1 MTPEIGATLR
11 RIRAIAR
18 IETLFICGD
27 RATLGLILVVP
38 AIQIALFGYAVN
50 FEPRDVPIAIARAA
64 AEPNSALSAAIDE
77 TGYFRVV
84 ADGLPSGA
92 ADEQVR
98 SRRALIGVELGEH
111 AADDDAWSS
120 AASAPRLVVDASEP
134 SAVRPAVLAFE
145 SAWLRRML
153 LATGLDFGSPIQI
166 DWLYNPDGRTA
177 WSLVPGLAGVVVM
190 ISALLLG
197 ALTLVRERERG
208 TWEALLVT
216 PVRPGE
222 ALLGKLAPY
231 VLLGVLQAA
240 VVVALGHALFD
251 VPVRGSVALLLAAS
265 ALFAAAHLTLGFALS
280 ALAETQVQAV
290 QAAVL
295 FYLPSMVL
303 SGFMFP
309 FEGMPRWAQALAE
322 ALPLTHFV
330 RVTRGV
336 LLRGVGSAEI
346 AAEITPVLLFL
357 VAATVLA
364 LVVYRRRLD

>member
-1 MTPEIGATLR
+1 MKPGIGAVLR
-11 RIRAIAR
+11 RIFAIGR

-38 AIQIALFGYAVN
+38 ALQIVLFGYAVN
-50 FEPRDVPIAIARAA
+50 FNPRDVPIAIARAA
-64 AEPNSALSAAIDE
+64 AERQSALSDAIDE

-84 ADGLPSGA
+84 ADRLADGA
-92 ADEQVR
+92 AEQQVR
-98 SRRALIGVELGEH
+98 SRRALIGVELGDP
-111 AADDDAWSS
+111 AAGDDAWSS
-120 AASAPRLVVDASEP
+120 AASSPRLIVDASEP
-134 SAVRPAVLAFE
+134 SAVRPAVLALQ
-145 SAWLRRML
+145 SAWLRRAL
-153 LATGLDFGSPIQI
+153 PATGFDFVPAVRI

-216 PVRPGE
+216 PVRPVE

-231 VLLGVLQAA
+231 VLLGVLQAG

-251 VPVRGSVALLLAAS
+251 VPVRGSVTLLLAAS
-265 ALFAAAHLTLGFALS
+265 GLFAAAHLTLGFALS
-280 ALAETQVQAV
+280 ALAQTQVQAV

-309 FEGMPRWAQALAE
+309 FEGMPRWARALGE

-330 RVTRGV
+330 RVARGV
-336 LLRGVGSAEI
+336 LLRGAGNAEI
-346 AAEITPVLLFL
+346 VAELTPVLLFL
-357 VAATVLA
+357 VAATAVALA
-364 LVVYRRRLD
+364 AYRRRLD